1 MNVRPIVRSS
11 IDVRPNVNILTSSTM
26 NHRPPIVNLLWY
38 LLPWLQPIS
47 TSMTEVLQI
56 LRSNR
61 RKSLELGNVC
71 FQGSFD
77 LIIVH
82 LTNACLCWKFQL
94 VWCVGPMRQA
104 DKRRCTSL
112 DGIGSTISFNETFPN
127 DCQSRWHKIRTSAFT
142 LIMFQRQFLLKWG
155 DHYRKRKICFVHF
168 IPIWRSNGR
177 RYRHPHSSDCF
188 ENASE
193 KSNVS
198 ERFDAVSPRPNGNRG
213 LMHNYWSNLDERVP
227 LLPKLEP
234 IEMEDGSVNERTLTL
249 VPAGFVRDRP
259 FVAVNNDLLC
269 VRITLN
275 EVNFQND

>member
-11 IDVRPNVNILTSSTM
+11 IDVRPNVIILTSLTM
-26 NHRPPIVNLLWY
+26 IHRLPIMNLLWY

-47 TSMTEVLQI
+47 KSMTEVLRI
-56 LRSNR
+56 PWSIR

-71 FQGSFD
+71 FQGSFN
-77 LIIVH
+77 LITVH

-94 VWCVGPMRQA
+94 VWCVGSTRQA
-104 DKRRCTSL
+104 DKRRCTPL
-112 DGIGSTISFNETFPN
+112 NGIGSTLSSDETFLD
-127 DCQSRWHKIRTSAFT
+127 DCQSRWNKIRNSSFT

-155 DHYRKRKICFVHF
+155 DHYQERKICFVCF
-168 IPIWRSNGR
+168 IPIWRSNER
-177 RYRHPHSSDCF
+177 HCRHPDSSDWF

-198 ERFDAVSPRPNGNRG
+198 ERFDAISPRPNDNRG
-213 LMHNYWSNLDERVP
+213 LMHSYWSNLDERVLP
-227 LLPKLEP
+227 LPKLEP
-234 IEMEDGSVNERTLTL
+234 IEMEDDSISEWISTL

-259 FVAVNNDLLC
+259 FVAVNNDFLR